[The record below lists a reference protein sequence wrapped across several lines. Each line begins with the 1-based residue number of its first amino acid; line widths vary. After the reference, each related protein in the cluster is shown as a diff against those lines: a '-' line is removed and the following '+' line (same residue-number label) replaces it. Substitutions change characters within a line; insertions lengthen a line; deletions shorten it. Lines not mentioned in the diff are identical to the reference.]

1 MVSRVGLLMVQYQV
15 TIIRFIAMKVL
26 QNPQSTSSV
35 PPTQSCIPSHTKD
48 SLIHLPPNIS
58 ILPDI
63 PILPR
68 GQAIS
73 PSLQTTSVHNRNGD
87 YSICETQH
95 RSNTCKSSSGK
106 NHFSTIFCMWK
117 NWSTVCILLFH
128 VQVFHPLVTKI
139 PHAIVTQVLWCLKSA
154 KIKYT
159 CSITISRV
167 RN

>member
-1 MVSRVGLLMVQYQV
+1 MVSRVSLFMVQYQV
-15 TIIRFIAMKVL
+15 IIIRFIAMKDL
-26 QNPQSTSSV
+26 QNPQFTSSV
-35 PPTQSCIPSHTKD
+35 PPTQSCTPSHTKD
-48 SLIHLPPNIS
+48 SLIHLSPDVS

-68 GQAIS
+68 GQTIS

-106 NHFSTIFCMWK
+106 KHFSTIFCMCK
-117 NWSTVCILLFH
+117 NWSMYLAFSRTSI
-128 VQVFHPLVTKI
+128 PSLVTKI